1 MRADGYH
8 SSWAQNAVSVKFVR
22 KKSEALLPVLFAVG
36 IAEEVIWSVGAK
48 DILRS
53 QDGTTWK
60 VIPAPN
66 EANDDL
72 RCRRMG
78 TNRIRLTPQAG

>member
-1 MRADGYH
+1 M
-8 SSWAQNAVSVKFVR
+8 
-22 KKSEALLPVLFAVG
+22 PVLFDVG
-36 IAEEVIWSVGAK
+36 VVEEVIWSVGAK

-72 RCRRMG
+72 RFRRMG
-78 TNRIRLTPQAG
+78 TNRIRLTPQEG